1 MGIAYQNQSNS
12 KHIESINQ
20 LIETKSMIYV
30 YIPILLKN
38 RKKMY
43 GGWLK
48 IDFID
53 NKFVFKIFNNNSL
66 RLNDLENIQ

>member
-12 KHIESINQ
+12 KQIESINQ

-38 RKKMY
+38 RRKMY
-43 GGWLK
+43 SGRLK

-66 RLNDLENIQ
+66 RLNDL

>member
-66 RLNDLENIQ
+66 RLNDL

>member
-12 KHIESINQ
+12 KHIESVNQ

-66 RLNDLENIQ
+66 RLNDL

>member
-12 KHIESINQ
+12 KQIESINQ

-66 RLNDLENIQ
+66 RLNDL